1 MATTMD
7 RRLLLAALACWP
19 AAALLAP
26 DEAARPRHKVSAGEL
41 YKVLSARFPL
51 RLGFGGI
58 LELQVSAPRL
68 LLQPARNRLGAA
80 LQAQAVGPALQQLPA
95 GEVELVF
102 ALRYEPAD
110 QSIRAYRPEI
120 LDVQWPGA
128 GPETL
133 QALQSVMP
141 AMARHVGELV
151 LHRFTPRELALPDTM
166 GFEPEEI
173 TVVDDGL
180 VVFFGPKGRR

>member
-1 MATTMD
+1 MAFTMD

-19 AAALLAP
+19 AAALPAQHEAP
-26 DEAARPRHKVSAGEL
+26 RPRHKVSAGEL

-68 LLQPARNRLGAA
+68 LLLPSRNRLGAA
-80 LQAQAVGPALQQLPA
+80 LQAQASGPSLQALPA

-102 ALRYEPAD
+102 ALRYEPGD
-110 QSIRAYRPEI
+110 RSIRAYRPEI
-120 LDVQWPGA
+120 LDVLWPGA
-128 GPETL
+128 PPETL

-180 VVFFGPKGRR
+180 VVFFGPKRSR